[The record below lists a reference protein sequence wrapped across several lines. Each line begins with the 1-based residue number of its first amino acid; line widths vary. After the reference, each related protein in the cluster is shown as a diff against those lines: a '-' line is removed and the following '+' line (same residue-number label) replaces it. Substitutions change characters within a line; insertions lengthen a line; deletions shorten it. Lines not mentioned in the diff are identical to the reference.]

1 MSTPPNESDQKSL
14 LRDTRAVVFTEYVA
28 LLSLVTLGGALA
40 VYAVGSPLLHTFRF
54 AQLIVAMP
62 IP

>member
-1 MSTPPNESDQKSL
+1 MKETQAKKTSL
-14 LRDTRAVVFTEYVA
+14 IRDTRAVAFTEYVT

-40 VYAVGSPLLHTFRF
+40 VYALGSPLLHTFRF

-62 IP
+62 VP

>member
-1 MSTPPNESDQKSL
+1 MKQTKEKAKSL
-14 LRDTRAVVFTEYVA
+14 SLIRDTRAVVFTEYVA

-40 VYAVGSPLLHTFRF
+40 IYAVGSPLLHTFRF